1 MPVNDSPSKGSELPG
16 VNERSRRGPQWT
28 WLHRIPAI
36 IASLEQIPFPV
47 VDRSV
52 VEELFQL
59 QRRQAHNLML
69 RFKPCQLG
77 RGRGRTLVLL
87 REQLIAQLRTILLS
101 DAFER
106 MSGQKQKLADALA
119 QEQQRLKHRRVEI
132 RVDPQQRFRGREAW
146 PATLQLSPGRLEI
159 DFTSPNHLAEQLALV
174 ALALE
179 DEWETFSASGIAPQ
193 SDHQPPP
200 TTTQEATAVADMFR
214 DLELLEEK
222 KRGELDQKSDL
233 NAAKMRTRTG
243 T

>member
-1 MPVNDSPSKGSELPG
+1 LP
-16 VNERSRRGPQWT
+16 PQLT
-28 WLHRIPAI
+28 WLHRLPDIVA
-36 IASLEQIPFPV
+36 QIKGLPSPV
-47 VDRSV
+47 IDRSV
-52 VEELFQL
+52 IEQIFQV
-59 QRRQAHNLML
+59 QRRQAHKLMGE
-69 RFKPCQLG
+69 FGAHQLG
-77 RGRGRTLVLL
+77 SGRGRTLVLTRDEL
-87 REQLIAQLRTILLS
+87 GAQLEALVHTEE
-101 DAFER
+101 FER
-106 MSGQKQKLADALA
+106 TRLRKQKVATVLV
-119 QEQQRLKHRRVEI
+119 ESRERLKHRRVEI
-132 RVDPQQRFRGREAW
+132 RVDPRQRSLGREAW
-146 PATLQLSPGRLEI
+146 PATLQVSPGRLEI

-193 SDHQPPP
+193 SNHQPPP